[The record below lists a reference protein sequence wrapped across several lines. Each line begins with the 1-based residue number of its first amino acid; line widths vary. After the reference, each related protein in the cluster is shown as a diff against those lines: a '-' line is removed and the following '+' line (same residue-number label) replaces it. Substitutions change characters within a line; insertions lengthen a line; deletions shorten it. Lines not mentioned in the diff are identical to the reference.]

1 MTITKNEILEK
12 VTAALSRML
21 IIDTENITPESVL
34 VEDLGMD
41 SYYAVELLF
50 ELEDQYNIEI
60 PDEEAT
66 KFKTVTDIVAYIQNR
81 LAEA

>member
-1 MTITKNEILEK
+1 MTIAKNEILGK
-12 VTAALSRML
+12 VTAALSKML